1 MRPKDRDLLL
11 YGNSFEKRMSYEEIH
26 IPAENVTVTGRDDMD
41 FKERVTQLICT
52 DPDIVEIVIK
62 LFGKESHFSRDEWNN
77 LLGASL
83 SQHGHGLTLND
94 CESLPEGSFSR
105 ALSRFASKSTTR
117 IDDCTYAPIIEGK
130 FDPETDT
137 YRLSPDAWREVTRL
151 HNDLAICKQER
162 GTVQSLLDES
172 YNEVLKLNTA
182 LDNQDHD
189 HCRIKYNRLAAE
201 RDEAVRKLHLIRCEE
216 QDKARADREL
226 LQNELDR
233 LRRAHRIE
241 TAPAALPRV
250 GLPRWPY

>member
-1 MRPKDRDLLL
+1 M
-11 YGNSFEKRMSYEEIH
+11 E
-26 IPAENVTVTGRDDMD
+26 

-52 DPDIVEIVIK
+52 DPGVVEIKIT

-83 SQHGHGLTLND
+83 SQCGYGLTLNM
-94 CESLPEGSFSR
+94 CESVPSQTKAEVLSDPNHFLLPEGSHT
-105 ALSRFASKSTTR
+105 KSTTR
-117 IDDCTYAPIIEGK
+117 MAGAYITASH
-130 FDPETDT
+130 DPETDT